1 MKKAFKFLIFVFVAY
16 SVYHFYKCKGTISSA
31 EKNEYEKQK
40 SQIEELKKQVDSLYQ
55 FSHELAFNNSKYAD
69 KISAL
74 RDTIEILDASNTF
87 LIEQINQKQ
96 NNSVAPKENNNQ
108 LVTNNK
114 TIKKKN
120 EKSIPIARNDR
131 ALQLQKFFSD
141 RYSDK

>member
-16 SVYHFYKCKGTISSA
+16 SAYHFYKCKGTISSL

-87 LIEQINQKQ
+87 LIEQINQKE

-114 TIKKKN
+114 TVKKKN